1 MAFMDDLK
9 TDQRTQILVAGIVF
23 FAIAFPVYF
32 NYAASSVD
40 EVQLSG
46 PVGNY
51 SVEGTY
57 SYHQIASGSQYVNDG
72 STEDIIA
79 NSDASMD
86 DLKGKN
92 LVGVRATLTFSD
104 DESQSGPPGACAIA
118 QGPQDDD
125 VSGGMDYYGLVEP
138 STQVSSGES
147 VNLEW
152 HNSSLVGTTVSNMS
166 EADIEMQ
173 LDGMGLG
180 EGEHML
186 SISVSVNTGGG
197 IGCGSS
203 DDGEEVSYV
212 IELISLEY
220 TITAVE

>member
-9 TDQRTQILVAGIVF
+9 TDQRTQILVAGMVF
-23 FAIAFPVYF
+23 FAIAFPLYF
-32 NYAASSVD
+32 NYAANNVD

-57 SYHQIASGSQYVNDG
+57 SYHQIASGSMYVNDG
-72 STEDIIA
+72 STEDIFA
-79 NSDASMD
+79 NSDASVD
-86 DLKGKN
+86 DLDGKN
-92 LVGVRATLTFSD
+92 LVGVRATLTFTD
-104 DESQSGPPGACAIA
+104 DETQGGPGCAVA

-152 HNSSLVGTTVSNMS
+152 HDSSIVGTTVSNMS
-166 EADIEMQ
+166 EGAIEML
-173 LDGMGLG
+173 LDGMGMG

-197 IGCGSS
+197 ALCTSS

-212 IELISLEY
+212 IELVSLEY
-220 TITAVE
+220 TITPVE

>member
-92 LVGVRATLTFSD
+92 LVGVRATLTFTD
-104 DESQSGPPGACAIA
+104 DETQGGPGCAAA

-125 VSGGMDYYGLVEP
+125 VTGGLAYAPMEE
-138 STQVSSGES
+138 SAQVNSGES
-147 VNLEW
+147 VTLEW
-152 HNSSLVGTTVSNMS
+152 HDASLVGTVVSNMS
-166 EADIEMQ
+166 EADIEMM
-173 LDGMGLG
+173 LDGMGMG
-180 EGEHML
+180 EGEHTL
-186 SISVSVNTGGG
+186 SVSVSVNTGGG
-197 IGCGSS
+197 PFCTST
-203 DDGEEVSYV
+203 DDGEEISYV

>member
-9 TDQRTQILVAGIVF
+9 TDQRTQILVAGMVF
-23 FAIAFPVYF
+23 FALVFPIYF
-32 NYAASSVD
+32 NYAAGNAD

-72 STEDIIA
+72 ATEDIIA
-79 NSDASMD
+79 NSDVAMD
-86 DLKGKN
+86 EIKGKN
-92 LVGVRATLTFSD
+92 LVGVRATLTFTD
-104 DESQSGPPGACAIA
+104 DETQGGPGCAVA

-125 VSGGMDYYGLVEP
+125 VSGGMDHYGLVEP
-138 STQVSSGES
+138 STQVSSGDS

-152 HNSSLVGTTVSNMS
+152 HDSSIIGTTVSNMS
-166 EADIEMQ
+166 EADIEML

-197 IGCGSS
+197 PGCVSS

-212 IELISLEY
+212 IELVSLEY

>member
-9 TDQRTQILVAGIVF
+9 TNQRTQILVGGIIF
-23 FAIAFPVYF
+23 FALAFPLYF
-32 NYAASSVD
+32 NFAASNVD

-57 SYHQIASGSQYVNDG
+57 SYHQIASGSQYVNDD
-72 STEDIIA
+72 STENIIA

-92 LVGVRATLTFSD
+92 LVGVRATLTFTD
-104 DESQSGPPGACAIA
+104 DESQ
-118 QGPQDDD
+118 QGQFCTGYQSQDDD
-125 VSGGMDYYGLVEP
+125 VTGGLAYAPMEE
-138 STQVSSGES
+138 SAQVNSGES
-147 VNLEW
+147 VSLEW
-152 HNSSLVGTTVSNMS
+152 HDSSLVGTTVSNMS
-166 EADIEMQ
+166 EADIEMM
-173 LDGMGLG
+173 LDGMGMG
-180 EGEHML
+180 EGEHTL
-186 SISVSVNTGGG
+186 SISVTVNTGGG
-197 IGCGSS
+197 VGACGSS

>member
-9 TDQRTQILVAGIVF
+9 TDQRTQILVAGMVF
-23 FAIAFPVYF
+23 FAIAFPLYF
-32 NYAASSVD
+32 NYAASNVD

-57 SYHQIASGSQYVNDG
+57 SYHQIASGSMYVNDG
-72 STEDIIA
+72 STEDMFA
-79 NSDASMD
+79 NSDASVD
-86 DLKGKN
+86 DVDGKN
-92 LVGVRATLTFSD
+92 LVGVRASLTFSD
-104 DESQSGPPGACAIA
+104 DESQGGLGCASPTA
-118 QGPQDDD
+118 QDPQDDD

-138 STQVSSGES
+138 STQVSSGDS

-152 HNSSLVGTTVSNMS
+152 HDSSLVDTTVSNMS
-166 EADIEMQ
+166 EADIEML
-173 LDGMGLG
+173 LDGMGMG
-180 EGEHML
+180 EGEHIL

-197 IGCGSS
+197 PGCVSS
-203 DDGEEVSYV
+203 DDGEEVAYV
-212 IELISLEY
+212 IELVSLEY

>member
-92 LVGVRATLTFSD
+92 LVGVRATLTFTD
-104 DESQSGPPGACAIA
+104 DETQGGPGCAAA

-125 VSGGMDYYGLVEP
+125 VTGGLAYAPMEE
-138 STQVSSGES
+138 SAQVNSGES
-147 VNLEW
+147 VSLEW
-152 HNSSLVGTTVSNMS
+152 HDSSLVGTVVSNMS
-166 EADIEMQ
+166 EADIEMM
-173 LDGMGLG
+173 LDGMGMG
-180 EGEHML
+180 EGEHTL
-186 SISVSVNTGGG
+186 SVSVSVNTGGG
-197 IGCGSS
+197 PFCTST

>member
-1 MAFMDDLK
+1 MAFIDDLK
-9 TDQRTQILVAGIVF
+9 TDQRTQILVAGMVF
-23 FAIAFPVYF
+23 FAIAFPLYF
-32 NYAASSVD
+32 NYAANNVD

-57 SYHQIASGSQYVNDG
+57 SYHQIASGSMYVNDG
-72 STEDIIA
+72 STEDIFA
-79 NSDASMD
+79 NSDASVD
-86 DLKGKN
+86 DLGGKN
-92 LVGVRATLTFSD
+92 LVGVRATLTFTD
-104 DESQSGPPGACAIA
+104 DETQGGPGCAVA

-152 HNSSLVGTTVSNMS
+152 HDSSIVGTTVSNMS
-166 EADIEMQ
+166 EGAIEML
-173 LDGMGLG
+173 LDGMGMG

-197 IGCGSS
+197 ALCTSS

-212 IELISLEY
+212 IELVSLEY
-220 TITAVE
+220 TITPVE

>member
-9 TDQRTQILVAGIVF
+9 TDQRTQILVAGMVF
-23 FAIAFPVYF
+23 FAIAFPLYF
-32 NYAASSVD
+32 NYAASNVD

-57 SYHQIASGSQYVNDG
+57 SYHQIASGSMYVNDG
-72 STEDIIA
+72 STEDIFA
-79 NSDASMD
+79 NSDASVD
-86 DLKGKN
+86 DLDGKN

-104 DESQSGPPGACAIA
+104 DETQGGPGCAVA

-152 HNSSLVGTTVSNMS
+152 HDSSIVGTTVSNMS
-166 EADIEMQ
+166 EGAIEML
-173 LDGMGLG
+173 LDGMGMG

-197 IGCGSS
+197 ALCTSS

-212 IELISLEY
+212 IELVSLEY
-220 TITAVE
+220 TITPVE

>member
-9 TDQRTQILVAGIVF
+9 TDQRTQILVAGILF

-32 NYAASSVD
+32 NFAASNVD

-57 SYHQIASGSQYVNDG
+57 SYHQIASGSVDVNDG
-72 STEDIIA
+72 STEDVMA
-79 NSDASMD
+79 NSDAAMD

-92 LVGVRATLTFSD
+92 LVGVRATLTFTD
-104 DESQSGPPGACAIA
+104 DEEGTGPACTGYQSA
-118 QGPQDDD
+118 DDD

-166 EADIEMQ
+166 EGDIEKQ
-173 LDGMGLG
+173 LDGMGMG
-180 EGEHML
+180 EGEHTL

-197 IGCGSS
+197 VGACGSS

>member
-32 NYAASSVD
+32 NYAASNVD

-57 SYHQIASGSQYVNDG
+57 SYHQIASGSMYVNDG
-72 STEDIIA
+72 STEDIFA
-79 NSDASMD
+79 NSDASVD
-86 DLKGKN
+86 DLDGKN
-92 LVGVRATLTFSD
+92 LVGVRATLTFTD
-104 DESQSGPPGACAIA
+104 DETQPGGPQCIGA

-125 VSGGMDYYGLVEP
+125 VSGGMDYSGLVEP

-152 HNSSLVGTTVSNMS
+152 HDPTLVDTTVSNMS
-166 EADIEMQ
+166 EADIRML
-173 LDGMGLG
+173 LDGFGLG
-180 EGEHML
+180 EGEYML
-186 SISVSVNTGGG
+186 SISVSVNTGGNG
-197 IGCGSS
+197 LCPSS
-203 DDGEEVSYV
+203 DDGEEVAYV
-212 IELISLEY
+212 IELVSLEY
-220 TITAVE
+220 TITPVE

>member
-92 LVGVRATLTFSD
+92 LVGVRATLTFTD
-104 DESQSGPPGACAIA
+104 DETQGGPGCAAA

-125 VSGGMDYYGLVEP
+125 VTGGLAYAPMEE
-138 STQVSSGES
+138 SAQVNSGES
-147 VNLEW
+147 VTLEW
-152 HNSSLVGTTVSNMS
+152 HDASLVGTVVSNMS
-166 EADIEMQ
+166 EADIEMM
-173 LDGMGLG
+173 LDGMGMG
-180 EGEHML
+180 EGEHTL
-186 SISVSVNTGGG
+186 SVSVSVNTGGG
-197 IGCGSS
+197 PFCTST

>member
-1 MAFMDDLK
+1 MAFIDDLK

-32 NYAASSVD
+32 NFAASNVD

-92 LVGVRATLTFSD
+92 LVGVRATLTFTD
-104 DESQSGPPGACAIA
+104 DETQAGLPGTCAIA
-118 QGPQDDD
+118 PGPQDDD

-138 STQVSSGES
+138 SAQVSSGES

-173 LDGMGLG
+173 LDGMGMG
-180 EGEHML
+180 EGEHTL

-197 IGCGSS
+197 NGCQST
-203 DDGEEVSYV
+203 DDGEEISYV
-212 IELISLEY
+212 IELISLDY
-220 TITAVE
+220 KITAVE

>member
-1 MAFMDDLK
+1 MAFIDDLK

-32 NYAASSVD
+32 NFAASNVD

-51 SVEGTY
+51 SIEGTY

-92 LVGVRATLTFSD
+92 LVGVRAILTFTD
-104 DESQSGPPGACAIA
+104 DESQAGLGCALA

-125 VSGGMDYYGLVEP
+125 VSGGMDYYGLVGP
-138 STQVSSGES
+138 STQISSGES

-152 HNSSLVGTTVSNMS
+152 HNSSLVDTTVSNMS

-173 LDGMGLG
+173 LDGMGMG

-197 IGCGSS
+197 AGCQTT

>member
-92 LVGVRATLTFSD
+92 LVGVRATLTFTD
-104 DESQSGPPGACAIA
+104 DETQPGSPACAFA

-125 VSGGMDYYGLVEP
+125 VSGGMDYYGLIEP

-152 HNSSLVGTTVSNMS
+152 HNSSLVDTTVSNMS

-203 DDGEEVSYV
+203 DDGEEVAYV
-212 IELISLEY
+212 IELVSLEY

>member
-92 LVGVRATLTFSD
+92 LVGVRATLTFTD
-104 DESQSGPPGACAIA
+104 DESQAGIGCAA
-118 QGPQDDD
+118 APGPQSDD
-125 VSGGMDYYGLVEP
+125 VSGGMDYNGLVEP

-152 HNSSLVGTTVSNMS
+152 HDSSLVGTTVSNMS

-173 LDGMGLG
+173 LDGMGMG
-180 EGEHML
+180 EGEHTL
-186 SISVSVNTGGG
+186 SVSVSVNTGGNAL
-197 IGCGSS
+197 CTSS

-212 IELISLEY
+212 IELVSLEY

>member
-9 TDQRTQILVAGIVF
+9 TDQRTQILVAGMVF

-32 NYAASSVD
+32 NYAASNVD

-57 SYHQIASGSQYVNDG
+57 SYHQIASGSMYVNDG
-72 STEDIIA
+72 STEDIFA
-79 NSDASMD
+79 NSDASVD
-86 DLKGKN
+86 DLDGKN
-92 LVGVRATLTFSD
+92 LVGVRATLTFTD
-104 DESQSGPPGACAIA
+104 DEQGTGGLACQGYQSAG
-118 QGPQDDD
+118 DD
-125 VSGGMDYYGLVEP
+125 VSGGMDYSGLVEP

-152 HNSSLVGTTVSNMS
+152 HDPTLVDTTVSNMS
-166 EADIEMQ
+166 EADIRML
-173 LDGMGLG
+173 LDGFGLG
-180 EGEHML
+180 EGEHKL

-197 IGCGSS
+197 LGACGST

-212 IELISLEY
+212 IELVSLEY

>member
-32 NYAASSVD
+32 NFAASNVD

-92 LVGVRATLTFSD
+92 LVGVRATLTFTD
-104 DESQSGPPGACAIA
+104 DESQGSGPQCIGAP
-118 QGPQDDD
+118 GPQDDD
-125 VSGGMDYYGLVEP
+125 ISGGMDYYGLIEP

-147 VNLEW
+147 VDLEW

-180 EGEHML
+180 EGEHKL
-186 SISVSVNTGGG
+186 SVSVSVNTGGNG
-197 IGCGSS
+197 LCPSS
-203 DDGEEVSYV
+203 DDGEEVAYV
-212 IELISLEY
+212 IELVSLEY

>member
-9 TDQRTQILVAGIVF
+9 TDQRTQILVAGILF

-32 NYAASSVD
+32 NFAASNVD

-92 LVGVRATLTFSD
+92 LVGVRATLTFTD
-104 DESQSGPPGACAIA
+104 DETQGGVTCLLPPAT
-118 QGPQDDD
+118 QPDD
-125 VSGGMDYYGLVEP
+125 VTGGLTYTPMEE
-138 STQVSSGES
+138 SAQVNSGES
-147 VNLEW
+147 VTLEW
-152 HNSSLVGTTVSNMS
+152 HDSSIIGTTVSNMS
-166 EADIEMQ
+166 EADIDMM
-173 LDGMGLG
+173 LDGMGMG
-180 EGEHML
+180 EGEHTL
-186 SISVSVNTGGG
+186 SISVSVNTGNGAGCTANDGG
-197 IGCGSS
+197 ENI
-203 DDGEEVSYV
+203 EYV

-220 TITAVE
+220 TITAAE

>member
-9 TDQRTQILVAGIVF
+9 TDQRTQILVAGILF

-32 NYAASSVD
+32 NFAASNVD

-92 LVGVRATLTFSD
+92 LVGVRATLTFTD
-104 DESQSGPPGACAIA
+104 DETQGGPGCAAA
-118 QGPQDDD
+118 QGPQGDD
-125 VSGGMDYYGLVEP
+125 VSGGMDYSGLVEP
-138 STQVSSGES
+138 SAQVSSGDS

-152 HNSSLVGTTVSNMS
+152 HDSSLVGTTVSNMS
-166 EADIEMQ
+166 EGDIEML
-173 LDGMGLG
+173 LDGMGMG

-186 SISVSVNTGGG
+186 SISVSVNTGGNG
-197 IGCGSS
+197 ACPSS
-203 DDGEEVSYV
+203 DDGEEVAYV

>member
-9 TDQRTQILVAGIVF
+9 TDQRTQILVAGMVF

-32 NYAASSVD
+32 NYAASNVD

-57 SYHQIASGSQYVNDG
+57 SYHQIASGSMYVNDG
-72 STEDIIA
+72 STEDIFA
-79 NSDASMD
+79 NSDASVD
-86 DLKGKN
+86 DLDGKN
-92 LVGVRATLTFSD
+92 LVGVRATLTFTD
-104 DESQSGPPGACAIA
+104 DETQSGPPGACAIA

-152 HNSSLVGTTVSNMS
+152 HDSSIVGTTVSNMS
-166 EADIEMQ
+166 EGAIEML
-173 LDGMGLG
+173 LDGMGMG

-197 IGCGSS
+197 GLCASS
-203 DDGEEVSYV
+203 DDGEEVAYV
-212 IELISLEY
+212 IELVSLEY

>member
-9 TDQRTQILVAGIVF
+9 TNQRTQILVGGIIF
-23 FAIAFPVYF
+23 FALAFPLYF
-32 NYAASSVD
+32 NFAASNVD

-57 SYHQIASGSQYVNDG
+57 SYHQIASGSQYVNDD
-72 STEDIIA
+72 STENIIA

-92 LVGVRATLTFSD
+92 LVGVRATLTFTD
-104 DESQSGPPGACAIA
+104 NEQGTGGFACQGYQS
-118 QGPQDDD
+118 QDDD
-125 VSGGMDYYGLVEP
+125 VTGGLAYAPMEE
-138 STQVSSGES
+138 SAQVNSGES
-147 VNLEW
+147 VSLEW
-152 HNSSLVGTTVSNMS
+152 HDSSLVGTTVSNMS
-166 EADIEMQ
+166 EADIEMM
-173 LDGMGLG
+173 LDGMGMG
-180 EGEHML
+180 EGEHTL
-186 SISVSVNTGGG
+186 SISVSVNTGVGVG
-197 IGCGSS
+197 ACGSS

>member
-86 DLKGKN
+86 ELKGKN
-92 LVGVRATLTFSD
+92 LVGVRATLTFTD
-104 DESQSGPPGACAIA
+104 DETQAGAGCALPTA
-118 QGPQDDD
+118 QGPQGDD
-125 VSGGMDYYGLVEP
+125 VSGGMDYNGLVEP
-138 STQVSSGES
+138 STQISSGDS

-173 LDGMGLG
+173 LDGMGMG
-180 EGEHML
+180 EGEHTL
-186 SISVSVNTGGG
+186 SVSVSVNTGGG
-197 IGCGSS
+197 PGCASS
-203 DDGEEVSYV
+203 DEGEEVSYV

>member
-1 MAFMDDLK
+1 MAFIDDLK
-9 TDQRTQILVAGIVF
+9 TDQRTQILVAGMVF

-32 NYAASSVD
+32 NYAASNVD

-57 SYHQIASGSQYVNDG
+57 SYHQIASGSMYVNDG
-72 STEDIIA
+72 STEDIFA
-79 NSDASMD
+79 NSDASVD
-86 DLKGKN
+86 DLDGKN
-92 LVGVRATLTFSD
+92 LVGVRATLTFTD
-104 DESQSGPPGACAIA
+104 DESQPGGLQCIAA

-125 VSGGMDYYGLVEP
+125 VSGGMDYYGLIQE
-138 STQVSSGES
+138 STQVSSGDS

-152 HNSSLVGTTVSNMS
+152 HDSSIVGTTVSNMS
-166 EADIEMQ
+166 EGAIEML

-197 IGCGSS
+197 ALCTSS

-212 IELISLEY
+212 IELVSLEY
-220 TITAVE
+220 TITPVE

>member
-1 MAFMDDLK
+1 M
-9 TDQRTQILVAGIVF
+9 VF
-23 FAIAFPVYF
+23 FAIAFPLYF
-32 NYAASSVD
+32 NYAANNVD

-57 SYHQIASGSQYVNDG
+57 SYHQIASGSMYVNDG
-72 STEDIIA
+72 STEDIFA
-79 NSDASMD
+79 NSDASVD
-86 DLKGKN
+86 DLDGKN
-92 LVGVRATLTFSD
+92 LVGVRATLTFTD
-104 DESQSGPPGACAIA
+104 DETQGGPGCAVA

-152 HNSSLVGTTVSNMS
+152 HDSSIVGTTVSNMS
-166 EADIEMQ
+166 EGAIEML
-173 LDGMGLG
+173 LDGMGMG

-197 IGCGSS
+197 ALCTSS

-212 IELISLEY
+212 IELVSLEY
-220 TITAVE
+220 TITPVE

>member
-1 MAFMDDLK
+1 MAFIDDLK
-9 TDQRTQILVAGIVF
+9 TDQRTQILVAGMVF
-23 FAIAFPVYF
+23 FAIAFPLYF
-32 NYAASSVD
+32 NYAANNVE

-57 SYHQIASGSQYVNDG
+57 SYHQIASGSMYVNDG
-72 STEDIIA
+72 STEDIFA
-79 NSDASMD
+79 NSDASVD
-86 DLKGKN
+86 DLDGKN
-92 LVGVRATLTFSD
+92 LVGVRATLTFTD
-104 DESQSGPPGACAIA
+104 DETQGGPGCAVA

-152 HNSSLVGTTVSNMS
+152 HDSSIVGTTVSNMS
-166 EADIEMQ
+166 EGAIEML
-173 LDGMGLG
+173 LDGMGMG

-197 IGCGSS
+197 ALCTSS

-212 IELISLEY
+212 IELVSLEY
-220 TITAVE
+220 TITPVE

>member
-9 TDQRTQILVAGIVF
+9 TNQRTQILVGGIIF
-23 FAIAFPVYF
+23 FALAFPLYF
-32 NYAASSVD
+32 NFAASNVD

-57 SYHQIASGSQYVNDG
+57 SYHQIASGSQYVNDD
-72 STEDIIA
+72 STENIIA

-92 LVGVRATLTFSD
+92 LVGVRATLTFTD
-104 DESQSGPPGACAIA
+104 DETQAGSPACAFA

-125 VSGGMDYYGLVEP
+125 VTGGLAYAPMEE
-138 STQVSSGES
+138 SAQVNSGES
-147 VNLEW
+147 VSLEW
-152 HNSSLVGTTVSNMS
+152 HDSSLVGTVVSNMS
-166 EADIEMQ
+166 EADIEMM
-173 LDGMGLG
+173 LDGMGMG
-180 EGEHML
+180 EGEHTL
-186 SISVSVNTGGG
+186 SVSVSVNTGGG
-197 IGCGSS
+197 PGCASS
-203 DDGEEVSYV
+203 DDGEEVAYV